1 MTVPADASVN
11 RNHTPS
17 TNKLRPLTTLP
28 VPMLPSELAKA
39 GPQASAT
46 HAHAAA
52 SSRLMSIK
60 NASLSSWL
68 SHGAPNGS
76 APGSKSHPSDVIH
89 PVDGTLDHPKIGSDH
104 SQEQPA
110 TESMDLDDHHDNNKD
125 ASSSHTPPPPPN
137 GAPVKGKRGRKPKPK
152 PDPNDPNAP
161 PPKPKERKP
170 RTPKGPSEPK
180 VPKEKTPKK
189 KKADLPGPG
198 EVGGDG
204 TQAGRSIL
212 NYFKSS
218 SAPGKAPSAKVK
230 KIAQM
235 KRILLFCHFAMFI
248 HEGYCANNT
257 QWGCLFIVLSI
268 QGHAQSQGE
277 GSTVSSNS
285 VSSRFFLCGFDLGA
299 LLSHITPNSLSSFL
313 IRTCSS

>member
-11 RNHTPS
+11 SIHTPS
-17 TNKLRPLTTLP
+17 TNKLRPLTSLP
-28 VPMLPSELAKA
+28 VPMLPSELAQA
-39 GPQASAT
+39 RPQASAMP
-46 HAHAAA
+46 AHAAA
-52 SSRLMSIK
+52 TSRMMSIK

-76 APGSKSHPSDVIH
+76 GHIPGHPPGSKSHPSDVIH
-89 PVDGTLDHPKIGSDH
+89 PVDGSLDHPKIGSDH

-110 TESMDLDDHHDNNKD
+110 TESMDLDDHHDNNRD
-125 ASSSHTPPPPPN
+125 TSSSHTPPPPPN
-137 GAPVKGKRGRKPKPK
+137 DAPVKGKRGRKPKPK

-170 RTPKGPSEPK
+170 RTPKDPSEPK
-180 VPKEKTPKK
+180 PPKEKTPKK
-189 KKADLPGPG
+189 KKADLPGSG

-230 KIAQM
+230 KSRK
-235 KRILLFCHFAMFI
+235 KRILLFCHFAMFV

-257 QWGCLFIVLSI
+257 QLGCLLFYHVYPGSRSKPRGRFYSFL
-268 QGHAQSQGE
+268 QFGE
-277 GSTVSSNS
+277 LT
-285 VSSRFFLCGFDLGA
+285 FFFFFCGFDLGV
-299 LLSHITPNSLSSFL
+299 LFHYS
-313 IRTCSS
+313 